1 MIVVSLKRSYP
12 NLIADLDSPSV
23 GVVEYRLEGIT
34 RGNWPA
40 MRAELIDGYLDYV
53 VGTWDGVIVS
63 AYPTNAVEV
72 LSDGRIKFGYEED
85 ETSKPVDAFTD
96 RFERMSVSNNSGEPA
111 EWLIGCPMPGGPWRQ
126 GEARGTR
133 RYDLDSYLADYP
145 ELAARREEDFGGRM
159 AMNLL
164 AHHAGQ
170 RAIDVEDYPALT
182 PAGAHEPVTL
192 TPAAA
197 ADVTVVRQPGGTV
210 VVTIPT
216 GTRAQILIEP

>member
-72 LSDGRIKFGYEED
+72 LSDGRIKFGVRGRRDLE
-85 ETSKPVDAFTD
+85 SVDAFTE
-96 RFERMSVSNNSGEPA
+96 RFQRLSVSNDSGEPA
-111 EWLIGCPMPGGPWRQ
+111 EWLIGCPMTV
-126 GEARGTR
+126 ATR
-133 RYDLDSYLADYP
+133 
-145 ELAARREEDFGGRM
+145 
-159 AMNLL
+159 
-164 AHHAGQ
+164 
-170 RAIDVEDYPALT
+170 
-182 PAGAHEPVTL
+182 
-192 TPAAA
+192 
-197 ADVTVVRQPGGTV
+197 
-210 VVTIPT
+210 
-216 GTRAQILIEP
+216 